1 MVQNNFTPYV
11 IFIIANSQK
20 CRQNEA
26 TDLGP
31 SEIKNAHFK

>member
-1 MVQNNFTPYV
+1 MVQNNFPPYV
-11 IFIIANSQK
+11 IFIIANPQK
-20 CRQNEA
+20 YRQNKA

>member
-1 MVQNNFTPYV
+1 MVQNNLSPCV

-20 CRQNEA
+20 YRQNEA
-26 TDLGP
+26 IDLGP